1 MKTASAKLIN
11 EKLDKV
17 YTIKRA
23 VSTALLT
30 FLIKILLQPVE
41 KAINLI
47 FFTFCIF
54 YFYDIA

>member
-1 MKTASAKLIN
+1 MKTASVKLIN

-30 FLIKILLQPVE
+30 FLIKILLQSVE
-41 KAINLI
+41 KSLKATL
-47 FFTFCIF
+47 F
-54 YFYDIA
+54 YILHILFL